1 MTKFYY
7 DQENSSI
14 LTLMSG
20 KESSLEPITANSKEV
35 AVEKHIPV
43 VEEGEEG
50 VTIQVGSVLH
60 PMTEE
65 HYIEWIFVGLK
76 NGALKINLNP
86 GDEPKVTIPYHKEEI
101 LSVYSYCNLHG
112 LWKTESLS

>member
-7 DQENSSI
+7 DQKNSSI

-20 KESSLEPITANSKEV
+20 KESSLEPITANSKEA

-43 VEEGEEG
+43 VEEGKEG
-50 VTIQVGSVLH
+50 VTIQIGSVLH

-65 HYIEWIFVGLK
+65 HYIEWIFVELK
-76 NGALKINLNP
+76 NGTLKINLNP
-86 GDEPKVTIPYHKEEI
+86 GEEPKVTIPYHKEEI

>member
-20 KESSLEPITANSKEV
+20 KESSLEPITANSKEA

-65 HYIEWIFVGLK
+65 HLIEWVYLHTEQGGQRKCLK
-76 NGALKINLNP
+76 A
-86 GDEPKVTIPYHKEEI
+86 GDVVEVLY
-101 LSVYSYCNLHG
+101 V
-112 LWKTESLS
+112 

>member
-7 DQENSSI
+7 DQKNSSI

-20 KESSLEPITANSKEV
+20 KESSLEPITANSKEA

-43 VEEGEEG
+43 VEEGKEG

-65 HYIEWIFVGLK
+65 HHIAFIVLQTNLGYQVKELDHTGTPNASFVLLK
-76 NGALKINLNP
+76 
-86 GDEPKVTIPYHKEEI
+86 DEKCVA
-101 LSVYSYCNLHG
+101 VYEYCNLHG
-112 LWKTESLS
+112 LWAYNM

>member
-7 DQENSSI
+7 DQKNSSI

-20 KESSLEPITANSKEV
+20 KESSLEPITANSKEA

-43 VEEGEEG
+43 VEEGEVG

-65 HYIEWIFVGLK
+65 HYIEWISMVKENKEITVKLYPEQTAEVRFPYIQ
-76 NGALKINLNP
+76 GATL
-86 GDEPKVTIPYHKEEI
+86 YA
-101 LSVYSYCNLHG
+101 YCNKHG
-112 LWKTESLS
+112 LWKAEVE